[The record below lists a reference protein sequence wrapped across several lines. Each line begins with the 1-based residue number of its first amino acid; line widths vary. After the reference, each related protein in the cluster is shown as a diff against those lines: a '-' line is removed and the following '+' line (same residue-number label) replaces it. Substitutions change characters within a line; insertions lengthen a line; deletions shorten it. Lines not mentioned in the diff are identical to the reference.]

1 MINILYID
9 DEPINLNIFEMAFRK
24 DFKIFKSLS
33 AKEGINIFNKEK
45 IDLVVT
51 DLKMPEMDGFE
62 LIREIKKI
70 NSSMKCILLTAY
82 YEPELAKNPEFI
94 SLVHKYI
101 IKPFKREEL
110 KKIILDALVED

>member
-24 DFKIFKSLS
+24 DFRIFKSLS

-45 IDLVVT
+45 IDLVIT
-51 DLKMPEMDGFE
+51 DLKMPEMDGYE

-70 NSSMKCILLTAY
+70 NPLMKCILLTAY
-82 YEPELAKNPEFI
+82 YEPELAKSPEFI

-101 IKPFKREEL
+101 IKPFKRDEL
-110 KKIILDALVED
+110 KEIIHEAVGEG